1 MIKPPKTIMPQSVG
15 TLPYRRVTQ
24 GEEVP
29 IYVIDCPEYEVV
41 RFTFL
46 FRAGT
51 SLQSRPFAA
60 STTANMLSE
69 GSVLYSS
76 QEIAERLDFLGSY
89 FEVNVDRDYTYV
101 SFCSLRKFFER
112 TVEVAE
118 QILLSPTFPEE
129 ELATYAAKRRQR
141 LSIERMKVDTL
152 AREEFARSMFGEN
165 HPYGVISH
173 ESGYDTLTRDDVVAH
188 YNRYYTA
195 ERCFLVCS
203 GSVDD
208 VVVERLRQVTSRL
221 AHGSSED
228 ILFPEVEQR
237 RESLIH
243 RDNALQSSIRIGWRL
258 FTRSHPDFVGM
269 QVVATALGGYM
280 GSRLMQNLRERNGF
294 TYGVVAAMVNFESE
308 GYLAIATQVDS
319 AATERAVE
327 EICREVELLGREPM
341 SLDELDMVRNMMT
354 GEMMRVLDGPFGIA
368 DVTIENILCSEENSV
383 VERNLQRIREITPEE
398 VQSLARKYLRREDMV
413 KVVVGSIEKPE

>member
-1 MIKPPKTIMPQSVG
+1 MIEAPKTVLPKSVG
-15 TLPYRRVTQ
+15 SLPYSRVTSE
-24 GEEVP
+24 GEVP
-29 IYVIDCPEYEVV
+29 LYVIDCPEYEVV

-51 SLQSRPFAA
+51 SLQSTPFAA
-60 STTANMLSE
+60 SATANMLSE
-69 GSVLYSS
+69 GSALYSS

-118 QILLSPTFPEE
+118 QILLCPTFPAE
-129 ELATYAAKRRQR
+129 ELATYAAKRKQR

-152 AREEFARSMFGEN
+152 AREEFARAMFGEE
-165 HPYGVISH
+165 HPYGAISH

-188 YNRYYTA
+188 YKRFYTA
-195 ERCFLVCS
+195 ERCFVVCS
-203 GSVDD
+203 GMVDEG
-208 VVVERLRQVTSRL
+208 VVARLRSVASQL
-221 AHGSSED
+221 PHGSHDEM
-228 ILFPEVEQR
+228 LFPPVVQR
-237 RESLIH
+237 RESMIH
-243 RDNALQSSIRIGWRL
+243 REGALQSSIRIGWRL

-294 TYGVVAAMVNFESE
+294 TYGVVAAMVNFERE

-319 AATERAVE
+319 TVTERAVE
-327 EICREVELLGREPM
+327 EICREVELLGSEPM
-341 SLDELDMVRNMMT
+341 SDEELDMVRNMMT

-368 DVTIENILCSEENSV
+368 DVTIENILCGEENDV
-383 VERNLQRIREITPEE
+383 VERNLQRIREITPAE
-398 VQSLARKYLRREDMV
+398 VQSLARKYLRREEMV
-413 KVVVGSIEKPE
+413 KVVVGSVE